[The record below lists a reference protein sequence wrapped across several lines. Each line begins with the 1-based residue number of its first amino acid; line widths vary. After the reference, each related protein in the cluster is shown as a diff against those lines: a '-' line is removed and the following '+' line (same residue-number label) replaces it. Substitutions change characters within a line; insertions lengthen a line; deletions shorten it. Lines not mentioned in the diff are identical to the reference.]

1 MDFLLGNNIMKFN
14 KYILSALALGYASS
28 LLLTGCRDDDIY
40 SLGHGDGEGNILS
53 PKSSLILNLN
63 IPSLGN
69 DEGSPYHPE
78 SKHGEG
84 FENYVSAEG
93 IRVFFCDLEG
103 NFLFEANKQN
113 IFLIEKSDNWV
124 GKNEHSDSYRL
135 IIPRD
140 ELRQDDC
147 GDEEKEKR
155 HNEAIRKAIYE
166 DGFKVAVLAN
176 WPNLIEGE
184 RLKDPETGDE
194 FLGSGNP
201 VEQHL
206 GFKWFDSK
214 GGEVREEDRP
224 RESKIGYLSQCVYDN
239 VYGEP
244 IEYGSGIYSPSY
256 EHLVYKHDV
265 GAGKGQMGMFTS
277 WVSYIYKNHNAAA
290 EFIRKGEDDYSSYNE
305 NTVGTVKY
313 TYSTGYKKGHEGDP
327 DYFTYTPYSYT
338 RTIDSENKY
347 DMENIMRLWNFS
359 GFYSNICPFHEGM
372 GERAKTY
379 WKERNDN
386 TLIYKL
392 NKLYSDGQEKAFGT
406 ITDNKGE
413 LVLQGNNIGTTY
425 IPVSGSSGGYLK
437 MKGGVKTADVKKLQ
451 PEINSSNKQESDKFQ
466 NGSIMFRAYGEGILR
481 MRVKAAGKGQVAV
494 MTRVPETGKMEII
507 NIWDPSPMGG
517 RYSQDYIFEPG
528 KAENKRAGIPE
539 VEYMINPDSREYLE
553 VYIAA
558 VEGTVDFYEMEY
570 IRSRHVYDSARNAV
584 MPSEENPIPMYGIQ
598 NFDPIGAYIDV
609 IPENECFNLSDKDY
623 NWYLKNH
630 PELKSYNF
638 KNIYL
643 LRSVAKVELRFKK
656 SIFRNNLP
664 QHLFMRVMNRTA
676 RCEPKDVVNPTNWIW
691 YGEIGNID
699 GSHAQYEGEGKIDN
713 WASEKKFPGAN
724 NEFKNIME
732 YYREYPLYDINKKGD
747 IEEYRK
753 RTAWFY
759 GFWGDN
765 DETLSAELQNR
776 YYWQQPWDWNK
787 IMYQTDIPDFS
798 KPFPRI
804 FNTRID
810 RSDYCRFHK
819 LPDDGTEY
827 IRYVMYVPEKNISDT
842 DSKGDLGATPKIQHI
857 ELRFTNMNG
866 VMNFDDNLCYRIYFT
881 DYTDANGYADNGNN
895 INDKYDRDGATETGT
910 YAEFEKNKDWLNR
923 LQPVMRNCH
932 YIFTIES
939 VNDKQLGVKMS
950 VCGAASRSSR
960 NFIIN

>member
-1 MDFLLGNNIMKFN
+1 MKLK
-14 KYILSALALGYASS
+14 KYILSALTLGCASS
-28 LLLTGCRDDDIY
+28 MLLTGCRDDDIY
-40 SLGHGDGEGNILS
+40 TSGHGDGDIRP
-53 PKSSLILNLN
+53 PKSSLILDLT

-69 DEGSPYHPE
+69 DDGSPYHPE

-103 NFLFEANKQN
+103 NFLFEANKHN
-113 IFLIEKSDNWV
+113 IFLIEKSDSWV

-147 GDEEKEKR
+147 ENEEKEAR
-155 HNEAIRKAIYE
+155 HNKAIHDAIYE
-166 DGFKVAVLAN
+166 HGFKVAVLAN

-194 FLGSGNP
+194 FLGSGKP

-206 GFKWFDSK
+206 GFKWFDSEGK
-214 GGEVREEDRP
+214 EVREEDRP
-224 RESKIGYLSQCVYDN
+224 RDSKIGYLSQCVYDN

-244 IEYGSGIYSPSY
+244 IEYGSGVYSPSY

-277 WVSYIYKNHNAAA
+277 WVSYIYKTHNDAA

-327 DYFTYTPYSYT
+327 EYFWYTPYSYT

-359 GFYSNICPFHEGM
+359 GFISNICPFHEGM
-372 GERAKTY
+372 GDRARTY
-379 WKERNDN
+379 WKERNEN
-386 TLIYKL
+386 GLIYKL
-392 NKLYSDGQEKAFGT
+392 NKIYADGQDKAFGT
-406 ITDNKGE
+406 LTDSQGE
-413 LVLQGNNIGTTY
+413 LILQGNHTGTNFV
-425 IPVSGSSGGYLK
+425 PVSGGTGGYLK
-437 MKGGVKTADVKKLQ
+437 MTDGVKTADVDKLK
-451 PEINSSNKQESDKFQ
+451 PKIDDTNKTESDKFK

-481 MRVKAAGKGQVAV
+481 MRVNAGGRGKVAV
-494 MTRVPETGKMEII
+494 MTRVPDTGKMEII

-517 RYSQDYIFEPG
+517 SYTEDYIFVPG
-528 KAENKRAGIPE
+528 EAENKRAGLPE
-539 VEYMINPDSREYLE
+539 VEFMINPDSREYLE
-553 VYIAA
+553 VYVVA
-558 VEGTVDFYEMEY
+558 VDGTVNFYEMEY
-570 IRSRHVYDSARNAV
+570 IRSRHVYDSARNAI
-584 MPSEENPIPMYGIQ
+584 MPSEDNPIPMYGIQ
-598 NFDPIGAYIDV
+598 NFDPIGKYIDV
-609 IPENECFNLSDKDY
+609 IPDNECFNLSDRDY

-630 PELKSYNF
+630 PELELEPYNY

-656 SIFRNNLP
+656 SVFRNNMP

-676 RCEPKDVVNPTNWIW
+676 RCEPKDVINPTNWIW
-691 YGEIGNID
+691 YGED
-699 GSHAQYEGEGKIDN
+699 GTLGENGSQYTGERKIDQE
-713 WASEKKFPGAN
+713 AAPSKFAGAEK
-724 NEFKNIME
+724 EFRNIMQ
-732 YYREYPLYDINKKGD
+732 YYKDYPLYDTDQKDKID
-747 IEEYRK
+747 EYRK

-765 DETLSAELQNR
+765 DDSLEPALQNR
-776 YYWQQPWDWNK
+776 YYWQQPWDWNGV
-787 IMYQTDIPDFS
+787 ITNEDIPQTS
-798 KPFPRI
+798 YPFPRI

-819 LPDDGTEY
+819 LPDDGGEY
-827 IRYVMYVPEKNISDT
+827 YRYVMYVPEKNITDA
-842 DSKGDLGATPKIQHI
+842 DSKGDLGARPKVQHI
-857 ELRFTNMNG
+857 ELRFANMNG

-881 DYTDANGYADNGNN
+881 DYAGGNGYADGNGNN
-895 INDKYDRDGATETGT
+895 INDKYDRDGATEAGT
-910 YAEFEKNKDWLNR
+910 YADFEKDPDWLNR

-932 YIFTIES
+932 YIFTVES
-939 VNDKQLGVKMS
+939 INEKQLGVKMS
-950 VCGAASRSSR
+950 VCGAAGRTSRD
-960 NFIIN
+960 FIIN